1 MLQRGL
7 HGGKGLKIIDVIAIK
22 RYNLNIIMLYHL
34 WRFIMQIKPS
44 AAIRQNY
51 NEIADMCRKSAE
63 PVFLT
68 KNGEGDLV
76 VMDIETYN
84 KREKMLQLREELLAV
99 EEDKMAGRT
108 GCSID
113 ELESYLD
120 DIIERA

>member
-1 MLQRGL
+1 M
-7 HGGKGLKIIDVIAIK
+7 
-22 RYNLNIIMLYHL
+22 NI
-34 WRFIMQIKPS
+34 RPS

-51 NEIADMCRKSAE
+51 NEIADMCRKTAE

>member
-1 MLQRGL
+1 
-7 HGGKGLKIIDVIAIK
+7 
-22 RYNLNIIMLYHL
+22 
-34 WRFIMQIKPS
+34 MQIKPS

-51 NEIADMCRKSAE
+51 NEIADLCRKSAE

-99 EEDKMAGRT
+99 EEDKMAGRA